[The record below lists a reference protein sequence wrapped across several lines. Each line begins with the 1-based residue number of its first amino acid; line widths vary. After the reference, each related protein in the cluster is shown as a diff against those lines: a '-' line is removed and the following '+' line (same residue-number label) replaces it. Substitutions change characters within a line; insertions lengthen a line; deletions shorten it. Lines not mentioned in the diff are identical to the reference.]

1 MTIREIFEK
10 VNLVTPIE
18 QRRFFNF
25 FADSV
30 DELQAQYPKFVIEY
44 DATYTPPTALTD
56 KNVVRPLYHNAIVD
70 NILFLAGQGET
81 YKSEF
86 LRKSN
91 AAYLK
96 YWNDYEV
103 SVLKIFEKVN
113 LVTPIEQ
120 RRFFNYFYNTVTELQ
135 SMYRGFVFEK
145 DTEYQPTEDLSDKN
159 VVRPLYHNAI
169 VDNIIFLAGGEETHK
184 TEFIRKSR
192 DAYLKYWN
200 DDAKGRR
207 IKRMR
212 W

>member
-1 MTIREIFEK
+1 MSILEIFEK
-10 VNLVTPIE
+10 VNLITPIE

-30 DELQAQYPKFVIEY
+30 DELQAQYPKFVIED

-56 KNVVRPLYHNAIVD
+56 KNVVKPLYHNAIVD
-70 NILFLAGQGET
+70 NILFLAGRGET

-96 YWNDYEV
+96 YWND
-103 SVLKIFEKVN
+103 
-113 LVTPIEQ
+113 
-120 RRFFNYFYNTVTELQ
+120 
-135 SMYRGFVFEK
+135 
-145 DTEYQPTEDLSDKN
+145 
-159 VVRPLYHNAI
+159 
-169 VDNIIFLAGGEETHK
+169 
-184 TEFIRKSR
+184 
-192 DAYLKYWN
+192 
-200 DDAKGRR
+200 DAKGRR